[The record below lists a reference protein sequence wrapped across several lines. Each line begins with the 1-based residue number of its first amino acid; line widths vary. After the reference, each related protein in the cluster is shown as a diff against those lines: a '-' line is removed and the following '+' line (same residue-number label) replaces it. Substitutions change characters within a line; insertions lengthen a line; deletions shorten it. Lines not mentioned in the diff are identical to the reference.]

1 MFQNPWGATNTA
13 LLRTSLNLPNM
24 GRVLKTGIYEFPSV
38 FECSRV
44 LNLAIN
50 AHEII
55 LVAIT

>member
-1 MFQNPWGATNTA
+1 M
-13 LLRTSLNLPNM
+13 
-24 GRVLKTGIYEFPSV
+24 LKIEIREFPSV

-55 LVAIT
+55 FLQQLSGTVTTEVVGANDT